1 MKSIYS
7 IIFSMILLAACS
19 GGSGEVESFLT
30 RTEKLLLSDP
40 QSAYDSLC
48 ALKSI
53 ISDWPRSLQ
62 MRYWFDYI
70 DAKNQHYIPLE
81 EQEDLKMM
89 SEVSE

>member
-7 IIFSMILLAACS
+7 IIFSMLLLAACS

-40 QSAYDSLC
+40 QSAYDSLV
-48 ALKSI
+48 AKKPQV
-53 ISDWPRSLQ
+53 SDWSHSLQ

-89 SEVSE
+89 SEVSK